1 MVAGDAVFPA
11 AATKT
16 PKSMNQYFFAKVSF
30 LRQQNDGTIKKESE
44 QYLVDAMSFT
54 ETEARVIKEVG
65 ESVRELYIDSVAR
78 SPITEVVTY
87 GDTDLWFKCKVVYK
101 DVDPDSG
108 KEKKT
113 TLYILVNANDV
124 NEAYDRCKD
133 HLKEMLVPF
142 EIPKVE
148 ETAICEIYQYEKPV
162 PAGYIKRGES
172 QSFVNQAQKDEDALD
187 AEWDRVNEKD
197 NSEAIWAAMP
207 IKEKDSLVYCINDG
221 HYDPEIQGDSYKS
234 AIEADAKRK
243 GVDPKVYEN
252 LITYVECI
260 VMNKHG
266 HMDDD
271 DDDDDERY
279 VYKEGDEDGEY

>member
-1 MVAGDAVFPA
+1 MAAGDAVFPA

-16 PKSMNQYFFAKVSF
+16 PKSMNQYFFAKVSC

-54 ETEARVIKEVG
+54 ETEARVIREVG
-65 ESVRELYIDSVAR
+65 ESVRELYFDSIAH
-78 SPITEVVTY
+78 SPIQEVVSY

-133 HLKEMLVPF
+133 HLKSMLVPF

-162 PAGYIKRGES
+162 PAGYLKRSES
-172 QSFVNQAQKDEDALD
+172 PIFVNQAQKEIDALG

-207 IKEKDSLVYCINDG
+207 ISDISDIREACIGRSGFFRPGMLDNGFTDEQIDKIIEICERKERMSNHEKSKSLAEG
-221 HYDPEIQGDSYKS
+221 
-234 AIEADAKRK
+234 
-243 GVDPKVYEN
+243 GVDSSQS
-252 LITYVECI
+252 L
-260 VMNKHG
+260 
-266 HMDDD
+266 
-271 DDDDDERY
+271 
-279 VYKEGDEDGEY
+279 

>member
-54 ETEARVIKEVG
+54 ETEARVIREVG
-65 ESVRELYIDSVAR
+65 ESVRDLYFDSIAH
-78 SPITEVVTY
+78 SPIQEVVSY

-113 TLYILVNANDV
+113 TLYILVNANDAH
-124 NEAYDRCKD
+124 EAYERCKD
-133 HLKEMLVPF
+133 HLKSMLVPF

-148 ETAICEIYQYEKPV
+148 ETAICEIYQYEKPA
-162 PAGYIKRGES
+162 PAGYIKRETLEES
-172 QSFVNQAQKDEDALD
+172 VTLKAYIERIRPS
-187 AEWDRVNEKD
+187 RVD
-197 NSEAIWAAMP
+197 P
-207 IKEKDSLVYCINDG
+207 ILYEINDAWETN
-221 HYDPEIQGDSYKS
+221 PS
-234 AIEADAKRK
+234 ALRPYLEFEGFTYEQQNDIMTIILEKQSSDAD
-243 GVDPKVYEN
+243 E
-252 LITYVECI
+252 E
-260 VMNKHG
+260 
-266 HMDDD
+266 
-271 DDDDDERY
+271 E
-279 VYKEGDEDGEY
+279 

>member
-65 ESVRELYIDSVAR
+65 ESVRELTMDAISR
-78 SPITEVVTY
+78 SPITEIVPY

-101 DVDPDSG
+101 DIDPDSG

-113 TLYILVNANDV
+113 TLYILVNANDAH
-124 NEAYDRCKD
+124 EAYERCKD

-162 PAGYIKRGES
+162 PAGYKPVEKSPETLESYLGYIRGGDMTQDAVAVRASYQDFSKEDFEIMM
-172 QSFVNQAQKDEDALD
+172 QSLMFSDEQI
-187 AEWDRVNEKD
+187 EKIR
-197 NSEAIWAAMP
+197 ELCA
-207 IKEKDSLVYCINDG
+207 KE
-221 HYDPEIQGDSYKS
+221 E
-234 AIEADAKRK
+234 
-243 GVDPKVYEN
+243 
-252 LITYVECI
+252 
-260 VMNKHG
+260 
-266 HMDDD
+266 
-271 DDDDDERY
+271 
-279 VYKEGDEDGEY
+279 

>member
-16 PKSMNQYFFAKVSF
+16 PKSMSYFQTKVSF
-30 LRQQNDGTIKKESE
+30 LGEQENGTVKKITK
-44 QYLVDAMSFT
+44 QFLVDAMSFT
-54 ETEARVIKEVG
+54 ETEARVIREVG
-65 ESVRELYIDSVAR
+65 ESVRDLYFDSIAH
-78 SPITEVVTY
+78 SPIQEVVSY

-133 HLKEMLVPF
+133 HLKSMLVPF

-162 PAGYIKRGES
+162 PAGYIKRVES
-172 QSFVNQAQKDEDALD
+172 PSFVNQLQKDEGALD

>member
-54 ETEARVIKEVG
+54 ETEARVIREVG
-65 ESVRELYIDSVAR
+65 ESVRDLYFDSIAH
-78 SPITEVVTY
+78 SPIQEVVSY

-162 PAGYIKRGES
+162 PAGYLKRSES
-172 QSFVNQAQKDEDALD
+172 PIFVNQAQKEIDALG
-187 AEWDRVNEKD
+187 AEWNHVNGASNLAEDFDPAEWYEGITEDSKQLLVNAFNHGRAEAWLANCDTSLTPSKIKD
-197 NSEAIWAAMP
+197 IVDW
-207 IKEKDSLVYCINDG
+207 
-221 HYDPEIQGDSYKS
+221 
-234 AIEADAKRK
+234 IE
-243 GVDPKVYEN
+243 
-252 LITYVECI
+252 
-260 VMNKHG
+260 
-266 HMDDD
+266 
-271 DDDDDERY
+271 
-279 VYKEGDEDGEY
+279 EGAE

>member
-1 MVAGDAVFPA
+1 M
-11 AATKT
+11 
-16 PKSMNQYFFAKVSF
+16 SNYFHVKVSF

-65 ESVRELYIDSVAR
+65 ESVRDLYFDSIAH
-78 SPITEVVTY
+78 SPIQEVVSY

-133 HLKEMLVPF
+133 HLKSMLVPF

-162 PAGYIKRGES
+162 PAGYIKRVES
-172 QSFVNQAQKDEDALD
+172 PSFVNQLQKDEGALD
-187 AEWDRVNEKD
+187 AEWNRVNGASNLAEYLT
-197 NSEAIWAAMP
+197 E
-207 IKEKDSLVYCINDG
+207 LV
-221 HYDPEIQGDSYKS
+221 PEIS
-234 AIEADAKRK
+234 IEKIEDIRKLVSEYGNFSVLPLREGGFKPGEARKIMELCAK
-243 GVDPKVYEN
+243 E
-252 LITYVECI
+252 E
-260 VMNKHG
+260 
-266 HMDDD
+266 
-271 DDDDDERY
+271 
-279 VYKEGDEDGEY
+279 

>member
-65 ESVRELYIDSVAR
+65 ESVRELYFDSIAH
-78 SPITEVVTY
+78 SPIQEVVSY

-133 HLKEMLVPF
+133 HLKSMLVPF

-162 PAGYIKRGES
+162 PAGYTKREAVPETKQTLAEYLSEIKPLPMSISDISDIREACIGRIG
-172 QSFVNQAQKDEDALD
+172 FFRPWMLDNGFTDEQID
-187 AEWDRVNEKD
+187 K
-197 NSEAIWAAMP
+197 I
-207 IKEKDSLVYCINDG
+207 I
-221 HYDPEIQGDSYKS
+221 EIC
-234 AIEADAKRK
+234 ER
-243 GVDPKVYEN
+243 E
-252 LITYVECI
+252 
-260 VMNKHG
+260 
-266 HMDDD
+266 
-271 DDDDDERY
+271 DE
-279 VYKEGDEDGEY
+279 

>member
-16 PKSMNQYFFAKVSF
+16 QKAMSYFQVKVSF

-54 ETEARVIKEVG
+54 ETEARVIREVG
-65 ESVRELYIDSVAR
+65 ESVRELTMDAISR
-78 SPITEVVTY
+78 SPITEIVPY

-133 HLKEMLVPF
+133 HLKSMLVPF

-162 PAGYIKRGES
+162 PAGYKPT
-172 QSFVNQAQKDEDALD
+172 
-187 AEWDRVNEKD
+187 KD
-197 NSEAIWAAMP
+197 NSESIWSALHEDA
-207 IKEKDSLVYCINDG
+207 KRAVRFCINDG
-221 HYDPEIQGDSYKS
+221 HYDTERSS
-234 AIEADAKRK
+234 ERSVALAIESDAKHR
-243 GVDPKVYEN
+243 GMDPKAYRD

-266 HMDDD
+266 HMD
-271 DDDDDERY
+271 EP
-279 VYKEGDEDGEY
+279 E